1 MLNKLGIKNVMEA
14 SMLPKEQVWI
24 GFGSAMCAHGIK
36 ENTKDIDAQCQH
48 DLFERL
54 IKMGYEVKEAPM
66 GGRMIEFNQHLDLFE
81 NMGQPEGTVFIDGIQ
96 VDSLEKIIEWK
107 KARGREK
114 DMVDIELIETHLSK
128 RS

>member
-1 MLNKLGIKNVMEA
+1 MLNKRGVKTIMKS
-14 SMLPKEQVWI
+14 SMLPMDKVWI
-24 GFGSAMCAHGIK
+24 GFGAALCMHGIK
-36 ENTKDIDAQCQH
+36 ETTKDIDAQCQH

-66 GGRMIEFNQHLDLFE
+66 GGRMIEYNKYLDLFE

-114 DMVDIELIETHLSK
+114 DMVDIALIKAHLRK
-128 RS
+128 RD